1 MRERV
6 PIDRAESQSGEE
18 GLGGLGEQPELL
30 EPLAPRLSRRAG
42 GGQGTKTLSP
52 QVRADG
58 DRAEDAESAGLLDA
72 RRGGKPGAVLPGGGL
87 ICAHHRA
94 GHPVLHPFRGET
106 GQGEQSLDG
115 RDV

>member
-1 MRERV
+1 RAGAQVCRHGDGGGRAVGQRLAAPPNLLRERV

-30 EPLAPRLSRRAG
+30 EPLAPRLTRRAG

-58 DRAEDAESAGLLDA
+58 DRAEDAESAGQPDA
-72 RRGGKPGAVLPGGGL
+72 RRGGKPGAVVPSGG
-87 ICAHHRA
+87 
-94 GHPVLHPFRGET
+94 
-106 GQGEQSLDG
+106 
-115 RDV
+115 